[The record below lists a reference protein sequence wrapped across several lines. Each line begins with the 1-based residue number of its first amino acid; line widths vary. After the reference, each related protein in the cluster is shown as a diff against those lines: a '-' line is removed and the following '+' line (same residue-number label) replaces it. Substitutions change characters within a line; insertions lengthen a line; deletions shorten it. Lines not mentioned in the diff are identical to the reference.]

1 MNNSDQLVSMLTIIA
16 IILVAIIFVLIV
28 VWIFIMA
35 KEKKK
40 EKTEEK
46 TEEKEAT
53 KNKVTYN
60 INSIFD
66 FMDFEKI
73 EDNMIIQKKGKFLMV
88 IECQGVNY
96 DLMSDMERTSVEQGF
111 IEFLNTLKS
120 EIQIYVQTRTVNLE
134 QSIQSYKLKF
144 RDIQDKYN
152 IVQNQYM
159 QMKDAE
165 PGEYTDKQIYNTYLE
180 YLREKNKFEYTQDII
195 ADTEK
200 SSLNSN
206 VLHKKYYIIIP
217 YYEDEVSTQNYT
229 KDEIQSMVFS
239 ELYTKARSIMRTLT
253 RCEVNSK
260 ILDSQGLIE
269 LLYNA
274 YNRDDADVF
283 SAKQALNSGFEALYS
298 TAPDVLDKKMKLI
311 NQKIEEEAVN
321 VAQQA
326 ILEAKSDKEMMVRI
340 REENAKNLIFDMAE
354 QLITE
359 NQDYLGQDIS
369 EDAKVKV
376 RRKKKENE
384 EGGTKDEDENKKRGR
399 RKIS

>member
-1 MNNSDQLVSMLTIIA
+1 MNNSEQLVSILTIIA
-16 IILVAIIFVLIV
+16 IILVVVIFVLIG
-28 VWIFIMA
+28 VWIFIVA

-40 EKTEEK
+40 ENKEQS
-46 TEEKEAT
+46 EEKETA

-66 FMDFEKI
+66 FMEFEKI

-152 IVQNQYM
+152 VIQNQYI
-159 QMKDAE
+159 QMKNAE
-165 PGEYTDKQIYNTYLE
+165 PGEYTDQQIYNTYLE

-239 ELYTKARSIMRTLT
+239 ELYTKARSMMRTLT

-311 NQKIEEEAVN
+311 NKKIEEEAVK

-359 NQDYLGQDIS
+359 NQDYLDQDIS

-384 EGGTKDEDENKKRGR
+384 EGGTKDENKK
-399 RKIS
+399 S